1 MGDRLS
7 ELERQKDG
15 NNSTATLQS
24 LSQYSAKVTEYAAQG
39 NETLARVADLE
50 AKTSEMKQV
59 TTGNDQRLCSA

>member
-39 NETLARVADLE
+39 NETLARVTDLE

-59 TTGNDQRLCSA
+59 TTGNDQRLCLA